1 MTTTTV
7 ASRPS
12 EHVHL
17 SNRRLVWAGP
27 LAIVGAVAANAVVRA
42 VELAVLPV
50 PNEFFPLRAPAS
62 FVGLTVAGM
71 LGAVIAYAVV
81 GRFSKIAVRTFRIV
95 AGVALL
101 LSFLPDLGLLVG
113 GMPGATLTGVL
124 ALMVMHV
131 VAAAIAV
138 GVLTGLAVE

>member
-1 MTTTTV
+1 MTATTV

-12 EHVHL
+12 EHVRV
-17 SNRRLVWAGP
+17 SSRRLLWAGP

-42 VELAVLPV
+42 VELAILPV
-50 PNEFFPLRAPAS
+50 PNDFLPLRAPAS
-62 FVGLTVAGM
+62 FIGLTVAGM

-81 GRFSKIAVRTFRIV
+81 GRFSKNPVRTFRIV
-95 AGVALL
+95 AGIALL

-124 ALMVMHV
+124 ALMMMHV